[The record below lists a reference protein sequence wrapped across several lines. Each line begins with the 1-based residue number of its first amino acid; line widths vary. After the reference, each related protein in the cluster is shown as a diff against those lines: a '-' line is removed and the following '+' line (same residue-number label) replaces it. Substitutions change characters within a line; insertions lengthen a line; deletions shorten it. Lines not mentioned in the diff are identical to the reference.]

1 VNNYSRRTFIGDV
14 AAIAGTAGP
23 LRAWGRPVAGNADS
37 NSPKSIKLHNENMTV
52 FVDSVGGQITRIR
65 NNRSNEIHEV
75 QSVEFS
81 IVSDRGTWSSRQ
93 MAVTRIEQDAQHL
106 TLSLE
111 GGAYR
116 ATIHYQLGVE
126 WLEKWVEFSADHP
139 MTLKRMV
146 MGDRRYLPLFKEVQF
161 HSDNTAYNV
170 PICWFLRS
178 VRGGL
183 YTGIEFPF
191 SAGEY
196 RDGRLGLSYG
206 GWSSTYD
213 FSGRKLVD
221 MVGDRPSVVCLE
233 DMNVALGAS
242 QRFVTEKEFIGVFQ
256 RTGYVRKKALTGV
269 PRILT
274 TTEERLDWGEVW
286 AMQRFMRHV
295 LPPLRSSQSGFE
307 LYMNGWWAGL
317 PGDAIAPKNLPDYR
331 SAIDEC
337 VTLGVGVFSFP
348 PTWLGMARYVDRS
361 APFVE
366 TVGKDHEFSLSPA
379 AQEAVEYVQSSGMTL
394 APYCEGSSYYR
405 KDRPDWKTVTET
417 RTQRGQLC
425 WANSAAIDWFRRLHQ
440 QVFEKYPVISY
451 WNWDGGFLPGDPE
464 DAESLVGEQPLS
476 WECHSDQHGHPPGNV
491 SYRLYKN
498 VMSFFHV
505 LRTECPR
512 VATIAAW
519 AVKCGG
525 PWALR
530 HIDSH
535 ENFYENQGP
544 DDLRFQM
551 WYNQNSSF
559 LPCEKNMAQ
568 IWFTFRP
575 AAMQLPEKSRDYW
588 KMWFTDSTR
597 DYEYGLM
604 SALSGGVDLGFLVQL
619 PHFDSAE
626 ARNKYVAFVA
636 KWKKWATENLDCLK
650 VKRDLFG
657 QPLRAGGIDGSAHIL
672 DGRGFIF
679 LFNPTAERHIGRIPA
694 DWRIFL
700 NAGRAYEVKTIYP
713 DEGQSL
719 GSYAYGSDFSVDLSA
734 GSCKVVE
741 IQPYDGPPLPMKI
754 PEDADIQDAF

>member
-1 VNNYSRRTFIGDV
+1 
-14 AAIAGTAGP
+14 
-23 LRAWGRPVAGNADS
+23 
-37 NSPKSIKLHNENMTV
+37 
-52 FVDSVGGQITRIR
+52 
-65 NNRSNEIHEV
+65 
-75 QSVEFS
+75 
-81 IVSDRGTWSSRQ
+81 
-93 MAVTRIEQDAQHL
+93 
-106 TLSLE
+106 
-111 GGAYR
+111 
-116 ATIHYQLGVE
+116 
-126 WLEKWVEFSADHP
+126 
-139 MTLKRMV
+139 
-146 MGDRRYLPLFKEVQF
+146 
-161 HSDNTAYNV
+161 
-170 PICWFLRS
+170 
-178 VRGGL
+178 
-183 YTGIEFPF
+183 
-191 SAGEY
+191 
-196 RDGRLGLSYG
+196 
-206 GWSSTYD
+206 
-213 FSGRKLVD
+213 
-221 MVGDRPSVVCLE
+221 
-233 DMNVALGAS
+233 
-242 QRFVTEKEFIGVFQ
+242 
-256 RTGYVRKKALTGV
+256 
-269 PRILT
+269 
-274 TTEERLDWGEVW
+274 
-286 AMQRFMRHV
+286 
-295 LPPLRSSQSGFE
+295 
-307 LYMNGWWAGL
+307 
-317 PGDAIAPKNLPDYR
+317 
-331 SAIDEC
+331 
-337 VTLGVGVFSFP
+337 
-348 PTWLGMARYVDRS
+348 MARYVDRS

-679 LFNPTAERHIGRIPA
+679 LFNPTVERHIGRIRA

-700 NAGRAYEVKTIYP
+700 TAGRKYEVKTIYP
-713 DEGQSL
+713 DEGKSL
-719 GSYAYGSDFSVDLSA
+719 GSYAYGSDFLVDLSA
-734 GSCKVVE
+734 GSCKVLEV
-741 IQPYDGPPLPMKI
+741 QPYEGPPLPMKI
-754 PEDADIQDAF
+754 PRDADIQDAF